1 MAFVIL
7 LYIMISY
14 VSNRHI
20 KDAKKAKFKILGK
33 VPRGKSHDQPI
44 STQPTLTRVKQA
56 SSTPVPPS

>member
-33 VPRGKSHDQPI
+33 VPRGKSHHPPI
-44 STQPTLTRVKQA
+44 YYNPRSPAVKQA
-56 SSTPVPPS
+56 SSMPAPPS

>member
-33 VPRGKSHDQPI
+33 VPRGKSHHNLLQP
-44 STQPTLTRVKQA
+44 SLTRVKQA